1 MKKKL
6 AFTVA
11 LMMTAMA
18 FSGCGGSDSSSD
30 SDDVK
35 SSAQSSQT
43 SESEDDSKPSES
55 QSELK
60 APVNDGAVDIAQGC
74 TENMLIRSVLNEGDT
89 SRLAQKLKNAVD
101 NPKETTKITFLG
113 DSITAGS
120 VTSSSSNQYVNQ
132 FKTWWEENVSY
143 YVDVTNAGIGA
154 TDSYLGVHR
163 VQKDVLDAQ
172 PDIIF
177 IEFINDVDNEFY
189 KATMDLSLIHI

>member
-60 APVNDGAVDIAQGC
+60 APVNDGAVDIAQGLYGKYADPLC
-74 TENMLIRSVLNEGDT
+74 S
-89 SRLAQKLKNAVD
+89 
-101 NPKETTKITFLG
+101 
-113 DSITAGS
+113 
-120 VTSSSSNQYVNQ
+120 
-132 FKTWWEENVSY
+132 
-143 YVDVTNAGIGA
+143 
-154 TDSYLGVHR
+154 
-163 VQKDVLDAQ
+163 
-172 PDIIF
+172 
-177 IEFINDVDNEFY
+177 
-189 KATMDLSLIHI
+189 